1 MVNIDE
7 ISQEYIEN
15 SHKLIGAN
23 VKRIRES
30 KNISQLE
37 LSHRIGHK
45 SVSIVSCAE
54 ISHKKHHFNIEHL
67 LRIAFVLEVDICEFF
82 KEIKISL
89 PMSKLS

>member
-1 MVNIDE
+1 MLKGLEKV
-7 ISQEYIEN
+7 
-15 SHKLIGAN
+15 
-23 VKRIRES
+23 

-45 SVSIVSCAE
+45 SVSIISCAE

-82 KEIKISL
+82 QKIDEKREKNSV
-89 PMSKLS
+89 SKLSQNS

>member
-15 SHKLIGAN
+15 AQKMIGSN

-30 KNISQLE
+30 KDISQLE

-45 SVSIVSCAE
+45 SVSIISCAE
-54 ISHKKHHFNIEHL
+54 ISHKRHHFNIEHL
-67 LRIAFVLEVDICEFF
+67 LRIAFVLEVNVCDFF
-82 KEIKISL
+82 ENIEEETN
-89 PMSKLS
+89 

>member
-1 MVNIDE
+1 MIEIDE
-7 ISQEYIEN
+7 IAEGYIQEA
-15 SHKLIGAN
+15 HKIIGRN
-23 VKRIRES
+23 VKKIRES

-54 ISHKKHHFNIEHL
+54 INHKNHHFNIEHL

-82 KEIKISL
+82 KSPEES
-89 PMSKLS
+89 PNTN

>member
-1 MVNIDE
+1 LINIDE
-7 ISQEYIEN
+7 ISHEYIEN
-15 SHKLIGAN
+15 THKMIGTN

-30 KNISQLE
+30 KGISQLE

-45 SVSIVSCAE
+45 SVSIISCAE

-82 KEIKISL
+82 KTTEEETNS
-89 PMSKLS
+89 

>member
-1 MVNIDE
+1 LIDIDE
-7 ISQEYIEN
+7 ISQGYIEN
-15 SHKLIGAN
+15 AHKMIGTN

-30 KNISQLE
+30 KGISQLE

-45 SVSIVSCAE
+45 SVSIISCAE

-82 KEIKISL
+82 KTIEEETNS
-89 PMSKLS
+89 

>member
-1 MVNIDE
+1 LINIDE
-7 ISQEYIEN
+7 ISQGYIEN
-15 SHKLIGAN
+15 THKMIGTN

-45 SVSIVSCAE
+45 SVSIISCAE

-82 KEIKISL
+82 KTIEEETNS
-89 PMSKLS
+89 